1 MSSNTAGH
9 ARQGAG
15 GLILGAIGVVY
26 GDIGTSP
33 LYTLKECFGGSHK
46 IPFSADSV
54 YGILSLIFWALMIVV
69 SIKYVIFIMR
79 ADNNGEG
86 GILALMALAL
96 RGTERQ
102 RTRWI
107 LMVLGI
113 FGASMFFGDGMI
125 TPAVSVLSA
134 VEGLSLINPA
144 FEHYVLPVAIVV
156 LIGLFAIQKHGTASV
171 GKLFGPVMLLWF
183 GSLGLLGAL
192 QIMEHPQVLKALN
205 PYYALSFIAEHRI
218 QAFFVMGSVVL
229 AITGAEALYA
239 DMGHFGSFPIR
250 AAWFGFVLPALV
262 LNYYGQGALIIN
274 DPKAVTSP
282 FYLMVPETIRW
293 MMVLLATGAT
303 VIASQAVISGAF
315 SVARQA
321 VQLGYCPRLDIL
333 HTSENEIGQ
342 IYIPFINWL
351 LLTIVLL
358 LVVSFRSSSNL
369 AAAYGIAVTTEMVM
383 ATILTFVVMRRI
395 WKWHIGL
402 ISVGISL
409 LLVVD
414 ITFFSA
420 NAIKIPEGG
429 WFPLAIGAVT
439 FTLLTTWK
447 RGRELLFKRLSEDSL
462 PLDIFIESVGAHPPH
477 QVEGTAVFMT
487 GSRFGV
493 PHALLHNLKHNKVLH
508 QRNVLLTVS
517 TEDVPYI
524 KDEDR
529 LKVESLGYDFWRVE
543 AVYGFKE
550 EPDIHQILAL
560 CEAQHGLTFEMMET
574 SFFLARETLIASK
587 MPGMALWREQ
597 LFVWM
602 SRNATKAT
610 DFFKIPTNR
619 VVELGTQVEL

>member
-1 MSSNTAGH
+1 MSSNANGH
-9 ARQGAG
+9 RTQGVGA
-15 GLILGAIGVVY
+15 LVLGAIGVVY

-46 IPFSADSV
+46 IPFSPDSV

-96 RGTERQ
+96 RGTERT
-102 RTRWI
+102 RTRWF

-134 VEGLSLINPA
+134 VEGLTLINPA
-144 FEHYVLPVAIVV
+144 LEHYVLPVAIAV
-156 LIGLFAIQKHGTASV
+156 LIGLFAIQRFGTASV
-171 GKLFGPVMLLWF
+171 GKLFGPIMLLWF
-183 GSLGLLGAL
+183 GALGVLGLTE
-192 QIMEHPQVLKALN
+192 IVSHPMVLKALN
-205 PYYALSFIAEHRI
+205 PYYAITFIVEHKI
-218 QAFFVMGSVVL
+218 HAFFVMGSVVL

-262 LNYYGQGALIIN
+262 LNYFGQGALIIN
-274 DPKAVTSP
+274 DPTTVVNP
-282 FYLMVPETIRW
+282 FYLLVPESIRW
-293 MMVLLATGAT
+293 MMIILATFAT

-333 HTSENEIGQ
+333 HTSEQEIGQ

-351 LLTIVLL
+351 LMLIVIL
-358 LVVSFRSSSNL
+358 LVVSFKSSSNL

-402 ISVGISL
+402 ISVGIAL
-409 LLVVD
+409 LLIVD
-414 ITFFSA
+414 LTFFAA

-447 RGRELLFKRLSEDSL
+447 RGRELLFQRLSEDAL
-462 PLDIFIESVGAHPPH
+462 PLDMFVESVGAHPPH

-487 GSRFGV
+487 GSRTGV

-508 QRNVLLTVS
+508 ERNVLLTVA

-524 KDEDR
+524 EEKDR
-529 LKVESLGYDFWRVE
+529 LKVESLGYNFWRIE
-543 AVYGFKE
+543 ATYGFKE
-550 EPDIHQILAL
+550 EPDIHQILGL
-560 CEAQHGLTFEMMET
+560 CESMHELSFDMMET

-587 MPGMALWREQ
+587 VPGMAIWREK

-602 SRNATKAT
+602 SKNATKAT